1 LVSTKKSTINQLVFQ
16 VVILVFTLSD
26 STAIIER
33 TFSVINIIK
42 IRLRNKI
49 EDVFLTDSLMLYIE
63 REIDVKFSTYLIID
77 DFRDLKERQFP
88 F

>member
-1 LVSTKKSTINQLVFQ
+1 MNNT
-16 VVILVFTLSD
+16 
-26 STAIIER
+26 
-33 TFSVINIIK
+33 IK
-42 IRLRNKI
+42 IRLYNKI
-49 EDVFLTDSLMLYIE
+49 QNEFLTDSLMLYIE